1 MIIALLILG
10 GFALLTAVVDF
21 SLFLHQKKRIDQ
33 RFAAMCSLLES
44 SLDSVHCQFDTVHCQ
59 FDTVT
64 ESVAKLKTF
73 LTDMDTRLVNGT
85 HDFNLEIDTVK
96 KDAAST
102 ADCVLALAKQM
113 EELKKACADLQLDY
127 QEAQKAASRVNDFA
141 SGLASIFDYDPI
153 AQLKKAREGG
163 RTE

>member
-44 SLDSVHCQFDTVHCQ
+44 NLDSAHCQFVTVA
-59 FDTVT
+59 
-64 ESVAKLKTF
+64 ESVSKLTTF

-85 HDFNLEIDTVK
+85 HDFRLEIDTVK
-96 KDAAST
+96 KDTAST
-102 ADCVLALAKQM
+102 ADCVLALEKRM
-113 EELKKACADLQLDY
+113 EELHRVCADLQLDY

-141 SGLASIFDYDPI
+141 SGLANIFDYDPV
-153 AQLKKAREGG
+153 AQLKRAREGG

>member
-21 SLFLHQKKRIDQ
+21 SLFLYQKKRIDQ
-33 RFAAMCSLLES
+33 RFTAMCSLLES
-44 SLDSVHCQFDTVHCQ
+44 SLDSVHCQFDTV
-59 FDTVT
+59 T
-64 ESVAKLKTF
+64 ESVSKLKTF
-73 LTDMDTRLVNGT
+73 LTDVDTRLVNGT

-113 EELKKACADLQLDY
+113 EELKKVCADLQLDY

-141 SGLASIFDYDPI
+141 SGLANIFDYDPV
-153 AQLKKAREGG
+153 AQLKRAREGG

>member
-21 SLFLHQKKRIDQ
+21 SLFLYQKKRIDQ
-33 RFAAMCSLLES
+33 RFTAMCSLLES
-44 SLDSVHCQFDTVHCQ
+44 SLDSVHCQFDTV
-59 FDTVT
+59 T
-64 ESVAKLKTF
+64 ESVSKLKTF

-141 SGLASIFDYDPI
+141 SGLANIFDYDPV
-153 AQLKKAREGG
+153 AQLKRAREGG

>member
-21 SLFLHQKKRIDQ
+21 SLFLYQKKRIDQ
-33 RFAAMCSLLES
+33 RFTAMCSLLES
-44 SLDSVHCQFDTVHCQ
+44 SLDSVHCQFDTV
-59 FDTVT
+59 T
-64 ESVAKLKTF
+64 ESVAKLKTS

-113 EELKKACADLQLDY
+113 EELKKVCADLQLDY

>member
-33 RFAAMCSLLES
+33 RFTAMCSLLES
-44 SLDSVHCQFDTVHCQ
+44 SLDSVHCQFDTV
-59 FDTVT
+59 T
-64 ESVAKLKTF
+64 ESISKLKTS

-153 AQLKKAREGG
+153 AQLKRAREGG

>member
-21 SLFLHQKKRIDQ
+21 FLCLHQKKRIDQ

-44 SLDSVHCQFDTVHCQ
+44 NLDSVHCQ

-64 ESVAKLKTF
+64 ESVSKLKTF
-73 LTDMDTRLVNGT
+73 LTDMDTRMVNGT

-96 KDAAST
+96 KDTAST

-113 EELKKACADLQLDY
+113 EELKKVCADLQLDY
-127 QEAQKAASRVNDFA
+127 QEAQKAASHINDYA
-141 SGLASIFDYDPI
+141 SGLANIFDYDPV

>member
-33 RFAAMCSLLES
+33 RFTAMCSLLES
-44 SLDSVHCQFDTVHCQ
+44 SLDSVHCQFDTV
-59 FDTVT
+59 T
-64 ESVAKLKTF
+64 ESVAKLKTS

-85 HDFNLEIDTVK
+85 YDFNLEIDTVK

-102 ADCVLALAKQM
+102 EDCVLALAKQM
-113 EELKKACADLQLDY
+113 EELKKACVDLQLDY

-141 SGLASIFDYDPI
+141 SGLANIFDYDPV
-153 AQLKKAREGG
+153 AQLKRAREGG

>member
-33 RFAAMCSLLES
+33 RFTAMCSLLES
-44 SLDSVHCQFDTVHCQ
+44 SLDSVHCQ

>member
-21 SLFLHQKKRIDQ
+21 SLFLYQKKRIDQ
-33 RFAAMCSLLES
+33 RFTAMCSLLES
-44 SLDSVHCQFDTVHCQ
+44 SLDSVHCQFDTV
-59 FDTVT
+59 T
-64 ESVAKLKTF
+64 ESVSKLKTF
-73 LTDMDTRLVNGT
+73 LTDMDTRMVNGT

-141 SGLASIFDYDPI
+141 SGLANIFDYDPV
-153 AQLKKAREGG
+153 AQLKRAREGG

>member
-44 SLDSVHCQFDTVHCQ
+44 NLDSVHCQFDS
-59 FDTVT
+59 VT
-64 ESVAKLKTF
+64 ESISKLET
-73 LTDMDTRLVNGT
+73 LMTDMDTSMVKGT
-85 HDFNLEIDTVK
+85 HAFRSEIDTVK

-102 ADCVLALAKQM
+102 EDCVLALAKQM
-113 EELKKACADLQLDY
+113 EELKKVCADLQLDY

-141 SGLASIFDYDPI
+141 SGLANIFDYDPV
-153 AQLKKAREGG
+153 AQLKRAREGG

>member
-21 SLFLHQKKRIDQ
+21 SLFLYQKKRIDQ
-33 RFAAMCSLLES
+33 RFTAMCSLLES
-44 SLDSVHCQFDTVHCQ
+44 SLDSVHCQFDTV
-59 FDTVT
+59 T
-64 ESVAKLKTF
+64 ESVSKLETF
-73 LTDMDTRLVNGT
+73 LTDVDTRLVNGT

-96 KDAAST
+96 NGTAST

-127 QEAQKAASRVNDFA
+127 HEAQKAASRVNDFA
-141 SGLASIFDYDPI
+141 SGLANIFDYDPV
-153 AQLKKAREGG
+153 AQLKRAREGG

>member
-33 RFAAMCSLLES
+33 RFTAMCSLLES
-44 SLDSVHCQFDTVHCQ
+44 NLDSVHCQFDA
-59 FDTVT
+59 VT
-64 ESVAKLKTF
+64 ESISKLTTS
-73 LTDMDTRLVNGT
+73 LIDIDTRLVNGT
-85 HDFNLEIDTVK
+85 HDFRSEIDTVK

-102 ADCVLALAKQM
+102 ADCVLALAKRM
-113 EELKKACADLQLDY
+113 EELQKVCADLQLDY

-141 SGLASIFDYDPI
+141 SGLANIFDYDPV
-153 AQLKKAREGG
+153 AQLKRAREGG

>member
-21 SLFLHQKKRIDQ
+21 FLCLHQKKRIDQ

-44 SLDSVHCQFDTVHCQ
+44 NMDSAHCQFV
-59 FDTVT
+59 TVT
-64 ESVAKLKTF
+64 ESVSKLKTT

-96 KDAAST
+96 KDTAST

-113 EELKKACADLQLDY
+113 EELQKVCADLQLDY

-141 SGLASIFDYDPI
+141 SGLANIFDYDPV
-153 AQLKKAREGG
+153 AQLKRAREGG

>member
-21 SLFLHQKKRIDQ
+21 FLFLYQKKRIDQ

-44 SLDSVHCQFDTVHCQ
+44 SLDSVHCQFEDM
-59 FDTVT
+59 T
-64 ESVAKLKTF
+64 ESVAKLRDALKDVDVGLKKATF
-73 LTDMDTRLVNGT
+73 DFRVEMDS
-85 HDFNLEIDTVK
+85 VK
-96 KDAAST
+96 NDASGT
-102 ADCVLALAKQM
+102 ADCVLALAKRM
-113 EELKKACADLQLDY
+113 EELQRVCADLQLDY

-141 SGLASIFDYDPI
+141 SGLASIFNYDPV
-153 AQLKKAREGG
+153 AQLKRAREGG

>member
-21 SLFLHQKKRIDQ
+21 FLFLYQKKRIDQ
-33 RFAAMCSLLES
+33 RFTAMCSLLES
-44 SLDSVHCQFDTVHCQ
+44 SLDSVHCQFDTV
-59 FDTVT
+59 T
-64 ESVAKLKTF
+64 ESISKLKTF

-96 KDAAST
+96 KDATST
-102 ADCVLALAKQM
+102 ADCVLALAKRM
-113 EELKKACADLQLDY
+113 EELQRVCADLQLDY

-141 SGLASIFDYDPI
+141 SGLANIFDYDPV
-153 AQLKKAREGG
+153 AQLKRAREGG

>member
-10 GFALLTAVVDF
+10 GFALLTAIVDF
-21 SLFLHQKKRIDQ
+21 SLFLYQKKRIDQ
-33 RFAAMCSLLES
+33 RFTAMCSLLES
-44 SLDSVHCQFDTVHCQ
+44 SLDSVHCQFDTV
-59 FDTVT
+59 T

-73 LTDMDTRLVNGT
+73 LADMDTRLVNGT
-85 HDFNLEIDTVK
+85 HDFNLEIGTVK

-113 EELKKACADLQLDY
+113 EELKRVCDNLQLDY
-127 QEAQKAASRVNDFA
+127 QEAQKAASHVNDFA
-141 SGLASIFDYDPI
+141 SGLAHIFDYDPV
-153 AQLKKAREGG
+153 AQLKRAREGG

>member
-1 MIIALLILG
+1 MIIILFILSGLALLS
-10 GFALLTAVVDF
+10 AVVNF
-21 SLFLHQKKRIDQ
+21 SLFLYQKKRIDQ
-33 RFAAMCSLLES
+33 RFTAMCSLLES
-44 SLDSVHCQFDTVHCQ
+44 SLDSVHCQFDTV
-59 FDTVT
+59 T
-64 ESVAKLKTF
+64 ESISKLKTF

-127 QEAQKAASRVNDFA
+127 QEAQKAAAHVNDFA
-141 SGLASIFDYDPI
+141 RGLSNIFDYDPVT
-153 AQLKKAREGG
+153 QLKRAREGG

>member
-1 MIIALLILG
+1 MIIALFILG

-44 SLDSVHCQFDTVHCQ
+44 NLDSVHCQFDA
-59 FDTVT
+59 VT
-64 ESVAKLKTF
+64 ESISKLKTS
-73 LTDMDTRLVNGT
+73 LTDIDTRLVNGT

-102 ADCVLALAKQM
+102 ADCVLALAKRM
-113 EELKKACADLQLDY
+113 EELQRVCADLQLDY

-141 SGLASIFDYDPI
+141 SGLANIFDYDPV
-153 AQLKKAREGG
+153 AQLKRAREGG

>member
-21 SLFLHQKKRIDQ
+21 FLFLHQKKRIDQ

-44 SLDSVHCQFDTVHCQ
+44 NLDSAHCQFVTVA
-59 FDTVT
+59 
-64 ESVAKLKTF
+64 ESVSKLKTF
-73 LTDMDTRLVNGT
+73 LTDIDTRLVNGT
-85 HDFNLEIDTVK
+85 HDFRLEMDTVK
-96 KDAAST
+96 KDTAST
-102 ADCVLALAKQM
+102 ADCVLALAKRM
-113 EELKKACADLQLDY
+113 EELQKVCADLQLDY

-141 SGLASIFDYDPI
+141 SGLANIFDYDPV
-153 AQLKKAREGG
+153 AQLKRAREGG

>member
-21 SLFLHQKKRIDQ
+21 SLFLYQKKRIDQ
-33 RFAAMCSLLES
+33 RFTAMCSLLES
-44 SLDSVHCQFDTVHCQ
+44 SLDSVHCQFDTV
-59 FDTVT
+59 T
-64 ESVAKLKTF
+64 ESISKLKTF

-102 ADCVLALAKQM
+102 ADCVLALAKRM
-113 EELKKACADLQLDY
+113 EELQRVCADLQLDY

-141 SGLASIFDYDPI
+141 SGLANIFDYDPV
-153 AQLKKAREGG
+153 AQLKRAREGG

>member
-1 MIIALLILG
+1 MIIALFILG

-21 SLFLHQKKRIDQ
+21 SLFLYQKKRIDQ
-33 RFAAMCSLLES
+33 RFTAMCSLLES
-44 SLDSVHCQFDTVHCQ
+44 SLDSVHCQFDTV
-59 FDTVT
+59 T
-64 ESVAKLKTF
+64 ESVSKLKTF

-102 ADCVLALAKQM
+102 ADCVLALAKRM
-113 EELKKACADLQLDY
+113 EELQRVCADLQLDY

-141 SGLASIFDYDPI
+141 SGLANIFDYDPV
-153 AQLKKAREGG
+153 AQLKRAREGG

>member
-1 MIIALLILG
+1 MIIALFILG

-21 SLFLHQKKRIDQ
+21 SLFLYQKKRIDQ
-33 RFAAMCSLLES
+33 RFTAMCSLLES
-44 SLDSVHCQFDTVHCQ
+44 SLDSVHCQFDTV
-59 FDTVT
+59 T
-64 ESVAKLKTF
+64 ESVSKLKAF

-141 SGLASIFDYDPI
+141 SGLANIFDYDPV
-153 AQLKKAREGG
+153 AQLKRAREGG

>member
-21 SLFLHQKKRIDQ
+21 FLFLHQKKRIDQ

-44 SLDSVHCQFDTVHCQ
+44 NMDSVHCQ

-64 ESVAKLKTF
+64 ESVSKLKTS

-85 HDFNLEIDTVK
+85 HDFRSEIDTVK
-96 KDAAST
+96 KDTAST

-113 EELKKACADLQLDY
+113 EELKRVCDNLQLDY
-127 QEAQKAASRVNDFA
+127 QEAQKAASHINDYA
-141 SGLASIFDYDPI
+141 RGLANIFDYDPV
-153 AQLKKAREGG
+153 AQLKRAREGG

>member
-21 SLFLHQKKRIDQ
+21 SLFLYQKKRIDQ
-33 RFAAMCSLLES
+33 RFTAMCSLLES
-44 SLDSVHCQFDTVHCQ
+44 SLDSVHCQ

-102 ADCVLALAKQM
+102 EDCVFALAKQM
-113 EELKKACADLQLDY
+113 EELKKVCADLQLDY
-127 QEAQKAASRVNDFA
+127 QEAQKAASHVNDFA
-141 SGLASIFDYDPI
+141 SGLANIFDYDPV
-153 AQLKKAREGG
+153 AQLKRAREGG

>member
-1 MIIALLILG
+1 MIVALLILG

-21 SLFLHQKKRIDQ
+21 FLFLHQKKRIDQ

-44 SLDSVHCQFDTVHCQ
+44 NLDSMHCQFDS
-59 FDTVT
+59 VT
-64 ESVAKLKTF
+64 ESISKLRGSLNDIDAG
-73 LTDMDTRLVNGT
+73 LTKANN
-85 HDFNLEIDTVK
+85 DFCLKIDTVK

-102 ADCVLALAKQM
+102 ADCVLALAKRM

-141 SGLASIFDYDPI
+141 SGLANIFDYDPV
-153 AQLKKAREGG
+153 AQLKRAREGG

>member
-33 RFAAMCSLLES
+33 RFTAMCSLLES
-44 SLDSVHCQFDTVHCQ
+44 SLDSVHCQ

-85 HDFNLEIDTVK
+85 HDFNLEINTVK

-102 ADCVLALAKQM
+102 GGCVLALAKQM

-141 SGLASIFDYDPI
+141 SGLANIFDYDPV
-153 AQLKKAREGG
+153 AQLKRAREGG

>member
-21 SLFLHQKKRIDQ
+21 SLFLYQKKRIDQ
-33 RFAAMCSLLES
+33 RFTAMCSLLES
-44 SLDSVHCQFDTVHCQ
+44 SLDSVHCQFDTV
-59 FDTVT
+59 T
-64 ESVAKLKTF
+64 ELVSKLKTF

-113 EELKKACADLQLDY
+113 EELKRVCADLQLDY

-141 SGLASIFDYDPI
+141 SGLANIFDYDPV

>member
-21 SLFLHQKKRIDQ
+21 SLFLYQKKRIDQ
-33 RFAAMCSLLES
+33 RFTAMCSLLES
-44 SLDSVHCQFDTVHCQ
+44 SLDSVHCQFDTV
-59 FDTVT
+59 T
-64 ESVAKLKTF
+64 ESVSKLKTF

-113 EELKKACADLQLDY
+113 EELKRVCADLQLDY

-141 SGLASIFDYDPI
+141 SGLANIFDYDPV

>member
-21 SLFLHQKKRIDQ
+21 SLFLYQKKRIDQ
-33 RFAAMCSLLES
+33 RFTAMCSLLES
-44 SLDSVHCQFDTVHCQ
+44 SLDSVHCQFDTV
-59 FDTVT
+59 T
-64 ESVAKLKTF
+64 ESVSKLKTF

-96 KDAAST
+96 NDASGT

-141 SGLASIFDYDPI
+141 SGLANIFDYDPV
-153 AQLKKAREGG
+153 AQLKRAREGG

>member
-33 RFAAMCSLLES
+33 RFTAMCSLLES
-44 SLDSVHCQFDTVHCQ
+44 SLDSVHCQFDTV
-59 FDTVT
+59 T
-64 ESVAKLKTF
+64 ESVSKLKTF

-102 ADCVLALAKQM
+102 ADCLLALAKQM

-141 SGLASIFDYDPI
+141 SGLANIFDYDPV
-153 AQLKKAREGG
+153 AQLKRAREGG

>member
-10 GFALLTAVVDF
+10 GFALLTAIVDF
-21 SLFLHQKKRIDQ
+21 SLFLYQKKRIDQ
-33 RFAAMCSLLES
+33 RFTAMCSLLES
-44 SLDSVHCQFDTVHCQ
+44 SLDSVHCQFDTV
-59 FDTVT
+59 T
-64 ESVAKLKTF
+64 ESVAKLHSSLGSVETG
-73 LTDMDTRLVNGT
+73 LVNAT
-85 HDFNLEIDTVK
+85 HEIDTVK

-127 QEAQKAASRVNDFA
+127 QEAQKAASRVNGFA
-141 SGLASIFDYDPI
+141 SGLANIFDYDPV
-153 AQLKKAREGG
+153 AQLKRAREGG

>member
-1 MIIALLILG
+1 MIIALLILC
-10 GFALLTAVVDF
+10 GFALLTAVADF
-21 SLFLHQKKRIDQ
+21 SLFLYQKKRIDH
-33 RFAAMCSLLES
+33 RLTAMCSLLES
-44 SLDSVHCQFDTVHCQ
+44 SLDSVHCQFEDM
-59 FDTVT
+59 T
-64 ESVAKLKTF
+64 ESVSKLRDALKDVDVGLKKATF
-73 LTDMDTRLVNGT
+73 DFRVEMDS
-85 HDFNLEIDTVK
+85 VK
-96 KDAAST
+96 NDASGT

-141 SGLASIFDYDPI
+141 SGLANIFDYDPV

>member
-21 SLFLHQKKRIDQ
+21 SLFLYQKKRIDQ
-33 RFAAMCSLLES
+33 RFTAMCSLLES
-44 SLDSVHCQFDTVHCQ
+44 SLDSVHCQFDTV
-59 FDTVT
+59 T
-64 ESVAKLKTF
+64 ESVDKLKTF

-102 ADCVLALAKQM
+102 EDCVFALAKQM
-113 EELKKACADLQLDY
+113 EELKKVCADLQLDY
-127 QEAQKAASRVNDFA
+127 QEAQKAASHVNDFA
-141 SGLASIFDYDPI
+141 SGLANIFDYDPV
-153 AQLKKAREGG
+153 AQLKRAREGG

>member
-1 MIIALLILG
+1 MLIILFILC

-21 SLFLHQKKRIDQ
+21 SLFLYQKKRIDQ
-33 RFAAMCSLLES
+33 RFSAMCSLLES
-44 SLDSVHCQFDTVHCQ
+44 NLDSVHCQFDA
-59 FDTVT
+59 VT
-64 ESVAKLKTF
+64 ESISKLKTS

-102 ADCVLALAKQM
+102 ADCVLALAKRM
-113 EELKKACADLQLDY
+113 EELQKVCADLQLDY

-141 SGLASIFDYDPI
+141 SGLANIFDYDPV
-153 AQLKKAREGG
+153 AQLKRAREGG